1 MAAKK
6 IAKKAAPAPK
16 KKAVKK
22 PAAKKTN
29 QPSSKKTVAKK
40 AKPKK
45 IDTGEHNIVSIGTLN
60 TIPVTDAIDRT
71 QNWCDYNVQINE
83 KYNSP
88 GNDYIRAFF
97 VQKEDVIALA
107 ELLKTNTDM
116 KGCRFYLGMTATFIN
131 NDALNPASSLDLL
144 MVTVMDDQIHPNGMD
159 VVFSPNTGE
168 SLVYDFSRPCPSTCD
183 MVSVLYHAES
193 NIAQKN
199 TRRLN
204 KGSKKID

>member
-1 MAAKK
+1 MTAKK
-6 IAKKAAPAPK
+6 IAKKAAPAAK

-45 IDTGEHNIVSIGTLN
+45 IDMGEHNIVSIGTLN

-71 QNWCDYNVQINE
+71 QNWCDYNVQINTQF
-83 KYNSP
+83 NSP

-144 MVTVMDDQIHPNGMD
+144 MVTVMDDQNHPNGMD
-159 VVFSPNTGE
+159 LVFSPNTGE
-168 SLVYDFSRPCPSTCD
+168 SLVYDFTNPCPSTCD
-183 MVSVLYHAES
+183 FFSVLYHNSEELVIPLTARV
-193 NIAQKN
+193 KK
-199 TRRLN
+199 N
-204 KGSKKID
+204 KGN